1 MWRRDRV
8 VVGWLWLVLLA
19 AVASGCALLTS
30 GVDRTFLQKLDG
42 LKTYQMNFIDEFTAG
57 PGKQWDQAKLEGACV
72 QGNGLFQE
80 AAAYAEGKGG
90 DRKAAVD
97 LLHDVFKKS
106 CETLGKGSLLSPAAS
121 AQLKEEVQSSYAD
134 AIAGECSHA
143 SGSPATC

>member
-19 AVASGCALLTS
+19 ALVSGCATLA

-42 LKTYQMNFIDEFTAG
+42 LKTYQMSFIDEFTAG
-57 PGKQWDQAKLEGACV
+57 PGKQWDQAKLQGACE
-72 QGNGLFQE
+72 QGNSLFQE

-90 DRKAAVD
+90 DRKAQVD
-97 LLHDVFKKS
+97 LLHDVFKKN
-106 CETLGKGSLLSPAAS
+106 CEILGRGSLLSPAAS
-121 AQLKEEVQSSYAD
+121 AQLKEEVQSNFAD